1 VDCIIDASTLIN
13 LHNAKVLKTIISI
26 QNCCF
31 FVSPAVVF
39 ECRITAQAH
48 LAELEGCGK
57 LSFVY
62 SGSVP
67 AEAYLDLL
75 MTYQLGE
82 GETECIALALFHP
95 YVLCCDDA
103 KARNVAAKLLGE
115 SRVVGSLRLLKWCVE
130 EGVISY
136 AEAFSFYEAMKS
148 SGGFLP
154 DKDADWFRI

>member
-13 LHNAKVLKTIISI
+13 LHNASVLKTVASI
-26 QNCCF
+26 QRCYF

-39 ECRITAQAH
+39 ECRITAEIH
-48 LAELEGCGK
+48 IAELEGCGK
-57 LSFVY
+57 LRFVH
-62 SGSVP
+62 SDSVP
-67 AEAYLDLL
+67 AETYLDLL
-75 MTYQLGE
+75 MAYQLGE

-103 KARNVAAKLLGE
+103 KARSVAAKLLGE

-130 EGVISY
+130 EGVMSY
-136 AEAFSFYEAMKS
+136 DKAFSFYEAMKS

-154 DKDADWFRI
+154 DKDADWFRS